1 MAITTLK
8 EHKLKNGDLVDVFAK
23 DKAHWKAMAKRAKDY
38 VAEFVNRT
46 DIHPDDLIPILVPR
60 LELDSKVQAAVDKK
74 KLPQNRIT
82 WFGEYIVAKVWAE
95 I

>member
-8 EHKLKNGDLVDVFAK
+8 EHKLKNAGLVDVFTK
-23 DKAHWKAMAKRAKDY
+23 DKAHWKSMAKRAKDY
-38 VAEFVNRT
+38 VAEFVNRA

-60 LELDSKVQAAVDKK
+60 LELDSKVQTAVEKK

-82 WFGEYIVAKVWAE
+82 WFGEYIVDKVWQE